1 MQVYTFW
8 ARATQHHP
16 ATNGQTAGTVANGQA
31 DLVAYAGSDI
41 SLADA
46 QARAAEL
53 LQRRHAW
60 LEAEKSWPQE
70 YPVGSRPLREQLQ
83 QRVMNSQGEL
93 IAAITRNHYGSRV
106 LNSAQVMF
114 IDVDDQDLI
123 RPLPDPTPFSLI
135 GFFKRLFNPPPPAPP
150 LVPREQLDLR
160 LAAWLQLY
168 PSWNFR
174 VYRTRL
180 GFRLFV
186 THLLL
191 TPASPEAQ
199 EVFAAMRADSTYV
212 RLCLAQGCYRAR
224 LEPKPWRVRFHRPPH
239 RFPYDTPEQARQH
252 LDWEQ
257 QYTAHS
263 HGYSVC
269 EWVGEYGSG
278 QTCAEAKQL
287 ADLHDTICV
296 GTNQLA

>member
-8 ARATQHHP
+8 ARATQYY
-16 ATNGQTAGTVANGQA
+16 ATANGQA
-31 DLVAYAGSDI
+31 PGLVAYAGSDI

-46 QARAAEL
+46 QTRAAAL
-53 LQRRHAW
+53 LQRRHDWVTTEEGW
-60 LEAEKSWPQE
+60 LRD
-70 YPVGSRPLREQLQ
+70 YPVGSQPLREQLE
-83 QRVMNSQGEL
+83 QRILNSKGEL

-114 IDVDDQDLI
+114 IDVDDQDLQ
-123 RPLPDPTPFSLI
+123 RPLPDTTPFSFI
-135 GFFKRLFNPPPPAPP
+135 GFFKRLFNPLPPTPP

-168 PSWNFR
+168 PNWNFR

-180 GFRLFV
+180 GFRLLV
-186 THLLL
+186 THQLLA
-191 TPASPEAQ
+191 PASPEAQ

-224 LEPKPWRVRFHRPPH
+224 LEPKPWRVRFRRPPH
-239 RFPYDTPEQARQH
+239 PFPYDTPEQTQQH

-257 QYTAHS
+257 QYVAHS
-263 HGYSVC
+263 RGYSVC

-278 QTCAEAKQL
+278 QTCAEARQL
-287 ADLHDTICV
+287 TELHDAACV
-296 GTNQLA
+296 GTNRLA